1 MRMRSDLRQFS
12 MCSSTHMSR
21 TSAHAPTPLSPN
33 STQGPVQPIFL
44 QRDYYMYFMILL
56 TEVEFFIHFMMK
68 KKIQR
73 KYLGTQ
79 LSCKKPSPF
88 IDFAFSICTLKIS
101 KNDPR
106 RHKNTIFTLCA
117 HKPINIFGVLL

>member
-68 KKIQR
+68 KKIQQ
-73 KYLGTQ
+73 KVFLFMEKGKKFFQ
-79 LSCKKPSPF
+79 FFAKDNCSCL
-88 IDFAFSICTLKIS
+88 TLFTLAS
-101 KNDPR
+101 KN
-106 RHKNTIFTLCA
+106 
-117 HKPINIFGVLL
+117 G